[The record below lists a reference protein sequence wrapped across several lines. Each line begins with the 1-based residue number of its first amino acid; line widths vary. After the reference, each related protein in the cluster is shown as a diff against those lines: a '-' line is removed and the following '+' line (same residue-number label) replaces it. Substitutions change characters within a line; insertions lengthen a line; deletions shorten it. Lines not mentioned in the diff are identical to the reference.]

1 MIPTINLERVDVIIL
16 SLAKDDISF
25 EKTQRCIDSY
35 LKSPLVKKVY
45 VVESNKQFERQYNGD
60 KVELIIP
67 DEEFNYNRFY
77 NIALEKCTSEFIMG
91 PNNDLVIHEN
101 CIENLVNVFDNNLKL
116 DSLCPI
122 DKKWHRHSKMY
133 LPSDNKMYYGYET
146 SLHMFGCVFICRRS
160 VFEKIGYLDERFF
173 FFYQDNDYIM
183 SLERLGILHGVYTGA
198 EVSHESGGSNTIAN
212 GRCAYTP
219 HNMNTQGDI
228 FANKWFK
235 EEPFKSG
242 GYKKFKEYKK

>member
-1 MIPTINLERVDVIIL
+1 MNLIKSKVDVIIL

-45 VVESNKQFERQYNGD
+45 VVESNKQLERQYNGD

-133 LPSDNKMYYGYET
+133 LPSDNKVYYGYET

-242 GYKKFKEYKK
+242 GYKKFKEYK